1 MKRESLR
8 RFTKYPYV
16 KITWVDSDTQSGL
29 VNLAGLKITS
39 TGDGSMIEV
48 DFGLVDVVMKRETE
62 KKVRNFTFMRWL
74 FPMKRNTWIG
84 RLDGCVVKAVDWTD

>member
-1 MKRESLR
+1 
-8 RFTKYPYV
+8 
-16 KITWVDSDTQSGL
+16 
-29 VNLAGLKITS
+29 
-39 TGDGSMIEV
+39 MIEV

-74 FPMKRNTWIG
+74 LPMKRNTWIG